1 MTHNCAEMGCN
12 SCGGQSIVRRAD
24 AASSES
30 ICRSDFLSLAK
41 KRFSVRKYKS
51 IPVEPEII
59 NTIIEAGRVA
69 PTGANLQPYK
79 VIVIQ
84 SQEGMGKL
92 SKTANTCGA
101 PAAFI
106 ICSDTVKA
114 FKRPYDGKSMSD
126 IDASIVTDHMM
137 LAAADLGLGSLW
149 MTYFDP
155 AIIRKEFN
163 IPDNFEPVN
172 ILLVGYSNEKE
183 ASPDRHG
190 DKRRAKSEMMVNGS
204 F

>member
-12 SCGGQSIVRRAD
+12 ACGGQSMARGTGLSVED
-24 AASSES
+24 L
-30 ICRSDFLSLAK
+30 ICSSDFLNLAR
-41 KRFSVRKYKS
+41 KRFSVRKYREV
-51 IPVEPEII
+51 PVEPELI
-59 NTIIEAGRVA
+59 NNIIEAGRVA

-79 VIVIQ
+79 VILIQ
-84 SQEGMGKL
+84 SKEGMTRL
-92 SKTANTCGA
+92 SKGANTCGA
-101 PAAFI
+101 PVAFI
-106 ICSDTVKA
+106 VCSDRVKS
-114 FKRPYDGKSMSD
+114 FKRPFDGKSMSD

-155 AIIRKEFN
+155 AVIRKEFN

-172 ILLVGYSNEKE
+172 ILLTGYSAEKD
-183 ASPDRHG
+183 ASPDRHAVMRR
-190 DKRRAKSEMMVNGS
+190 KRSEMVVMEN